1 MTAWDDQWQVV
12 NSYTSGGWS
21 WENIRDIFLYSYEGQ
36 YSPINQILYVFI
48 YELAGYNPIFFH
60 GASLLFHLLNVVLV
74 FIITRHLLEKKS
86 YKIASLLS
94 FFVSLIF
101 CIHPLQT
108 ESVAWMSASKILLF
122 SFFYLLATFF
132 WILYIERQSRICYF
146 LTFLLF
152 FFSYGCKEQAVIL
165 PIWLWMVSYI
175 YCGKIPDKKLLVKLS
190 PFLLV
195 AVVMGLFF
203 LLETKTISI
212 LDYDERKGYT
222 FLQRVIFSFYSVTE
236 YICKFLIPYKLQYKY
251 FYPMSIGES
260 LPIWLIFYPALVM
273 VTIVCLWKYI
283 CKPQIKIGL
292 AIFLVHIVFVLH
304 MVPIGRNHIVADRY
318 MYLSIIGLA
327 WIISYYGWWFYNK
340 IERRILKCSIVFII
354 SAYLFMLS
362 VLTFQQTQCW
372 RTTDVLKSQIESYLK
387 EQ

>member
-48 YELAGYNPIFFH
+48 YELVGYNPIFFH

-132 WILYIERQSRICYF
+132 WILYMERQRRICYF

-340 IERRILKCSIVFII
+340 IERRRLKCSIVFII

>member
-12 NSYTSGGWS
+12 NSYTSGGWN
-21 WENIRDIFLYSYEGQ
+21 WENVRNIFSYSYEGQ

-132 WILYIERQSRICYF
+132 WILYMERQSRICYF

-222 FLQRVIFSFYSVTE
+222 SLQRVIFSFYSVTE
-236 YICKFLIPYKLQYKY
+236 YISKFLIPYKLQYKY
-251 FYPMSIGES
+251 FYPMPIGES
-260 LPIWLIFYPALVM
+260 LPIWLIFYPGLVI
-273 VTIVCLWKYI
+273 VAIVCLWKYI

-304 MVPIGRNHIVADRY
+304 IVPIGRNHIVADRY

-340 IERRILKCSIVFII
+340 IERRGLKCFIGLLI
-354 SAYLFMLS
+354 TVYLFILS
-362 VLTFQQTQCW
+362 VLTFKQTQYW
-372 RTTDVLKSQIESYLK
+372 RTTDALKNQVESPLK
-387 EQ
+387 EK